1 MSDYAMKLITHT
13 WHVHHRQP
21 LPQGE
26 ARPRLELQQS
36 QRYLDEADLKGG
48 NTAAPRQRPA
58 GLNAG
63 GFTADESSGGRGLTV
78 GGGRA
83 AGGNTTA
90 RSAQSSHRED
100 ERCWLKP

>member
-1 MSDYAMKLITHT
+1 MLKLTYLLPLEGTKNEFSKIF
-13 WHVHHRQP
+13 RQS
-21 LPQGE
+21 E
-26 ARPRLELQQS
+26 AG
-36 QRYLDEADLKGG
+36 DNGKTGEADLKGD
-48 NTAAPRQRPA
+48 NTAAPRQRHV
-58 GLNAG
+58 GRNAG
-63 GFTADESSGGRGLTV
+63 GFTADESNGGRGLTV